1 MLNSKY
7 ISYMILTITVL
18 AFSETSA
25 FSAVSLGDIDVSLS
39 NSTGIAINDSLVIK
53 NHNYASWTGIS
64 NTTFSI
70 SSSYSTSTVED
81 NSGKSSDYDRFSFE
95 DLSFAMP
102 FGNGHMF
109 GFSYYPASIADIS
122 GVTEAELVENSFEEA
137 VSRTLETKKGSLSNA
152 SIIYGRH
159 FSGLAFAVDASF
171 KFGNYNRTKRY
182 NYTSLSETY
191 LTDNYF
197 EEREIT
203 QLSHFT
209 LGSGIIYDHSSGLSL
224 GAKISVPVSSF
235 GSRIY
240 QLDRTTSYG
249 TVLEEIYENTG
260 DISSVEWP
268 FEYGIGLGYR
278 ISGIVFSYDFILK
291 QFDGIN
297 TGIDDT
303 AMTNYYR
310 HVLGLR
316 YAPRERRYDPYLK
329 RMAYS
334 GYLTL
339 EKRPFDYSGNPVFD
353 TTGTLGINFPFNND
367 RTNLEI
373 KFSYTRSGSLSDNG
387 LEGNTFKMQFNF
399 ISSDNWWLKKEK
411 YND

>member
-7 ISYMILTITVL
+7 ISYIILTITVL

-39 NSTGIAINDSLVIK
+39 NSTGLAINDSLVIK

-70 SSSYSTSTVED
+70 SSSYSMNTVED
-81 NSGKSSDYDRFSFE
+81 IGGNASDYDRFSFE

-102 FGNGHMF
+102 FGNGNIF

-122 GVTEAELVENSFEEA
+122 GVSEAGLVEESFEEA
-137 VSRTLETKKGSLSNA
+137 VSRTLEIKKGSLSNA
-152 SIIYGRH
+152 SLIYGKQ
-159 FSGLAFAVDASF
+159 FPGISFAANASF
-171 KFGNYNRTKRY
+171 KFGNYNRTRRY
-182 NYTSLSETY
+182 NYTSLSDAY

-209 LGSGIIYDHSSGLSL
+209 LGSGIIYDHPSGFSL
-224 GAKISVPVSSF
+224 GANISLPVSSY
-235 GSRIY
+235 GNRIH
-240 QLDRTTSYG
+240 QFDRTTSYG
-249 TVLEEIYENTG
+249 TVLEEIYENTQ
-260 DISSVEWP
+260 DINSVEWP
-268 FEYGIGLGYR
+268 LEYGAGLGYR
-278 ISGIVFSYDFILK
+278 ISGLVFSYDFVLK
-291 QFDGIN
+291 QFNGIN

-303 AMTNYYR
+303 ALSDYYR
-310 HVLGLR
+310 HVIGLR

-334 GYLTL
+334 GYISI
-339 EKRPFDYSGNPVFD
+339 EKRPFDFGGNPVFD
-353 TTGTLGINFPFNND
+353 TTGTLGLNFPFNQD
-367 RTNLEI
+367 RANLEI
-373 KFSYTRSGSLSDNG
+373 KFSYTQSGSLSDNG

>member
-7 ISYMILTITVL
+7 ITCLIVIITAL

-25 FSAVSLGDIDVSLS
+25 FSAVSLGDLDVSLS
-39 NSTGIAINDSLVIK
+39 NSTGIAVNDSLVIK
-53 NHNYASWTGIS
+53 NHNYASGNGIS

-70 SSSYSTSTVED
+70 SSSYSVSAVED
-81 NSGKSSDYDRFSFE
+81 NTGNVSDYDRFSFE

-102 FGNGHMF
+102 FGNGHVF
-109 GFSYYPASIADIS
+109 GFSYYPASVTDIS
-122 GVTEAELVENSFEEA
+122 GVSVQELVENSFEEA

-152 SIIYGRH
+152 SVIYGKN
-159 FSGLAFAVDASF
+159 FSGLAFAADASF
-171 KFGNYNRTKRY
+171 KFGNYNRTRRY

-191 LTDNYF
+191 LTDSYF

-203 QLSHFT
+203 QLTHFT
-209 LGSGIIYDHSSGLSL
+209 LGSGFIYDHSSGFSV
-224 GAKISVPVSSF
+224 GAKVSVPVSSS

-240 QLDRTTSYG
+240 QFDRTTSYG
-249 TVLEEIYENTG
+249 SVLEEIYEDTG
-260 DISSVEWP
+260 SISGVEWP
-268 FEYGIGLGYR
+268 VELGAGLGYR
-278 ISGIVFSYDFILK
+278 KYGIVFSYDLVVK
-291 QFDGIN
+291 KFDGLAS
-297 TGIDDT
+297 GIDDT
-303 AMTNYYR
+303 EMTDYYR
-310 HVLGLR
+310 HVIGLR

-334 GYLTL
+334 GYLTV
-339 EKRPFDYSGNPVFD
+339 EKRPYEYNGNPVFD
-353 TTGTLGINFPFNND
+353 TTGTLGLNFPFNND
-367 RTNLEI
+367 RTNLEV
-373 KFSYTRSGSLSDNG
+373 KFSYTRSGSVSENT

>member
-7 ISYMILTITVL
+7 ISYLIMTLTVL
-18 AFSETSA
+18 AFSETSP

-39 NSTGIAINDSLVIK
+39 NSTGMAVNDSLVIK
-53 NHNYASWTGIS
+53 NHNYASWTGIA

-70 SSSYSTSTVED
+70 SSSYSLSRVED
-81 NSGKSSDYDRFSFE
+81 SSGKTSEYDRFSFE

-102 FGNGHMF
+102 FGNGNVF
-109 GFSYYPASIADIS
+109 GFSYYPASITDIS
-122 GVTEAELVENSFEEA
+122 GVTELKLVESSFEEA

-152 SIIYGRH
+152 SLIYGKH
-159 FSGLAFAVDASF
+159 FSGLAFAADASF

-182 NYTSLSETY
+182 NYESLSQY
-191 LTDNYF
+191 YYTDNYF

-209 LGSGIIYDHSSGLSL
+209 LGAGMIYDHSSGLSL
-224 GAKISVPVSSF
+224 GANISVPVSSS

-240 QLDRTTSYG
+240 QFDRTTSYG
-249 TVLEEIYENTG
+249 SVLEEIYQDSGNLSG
-260 DISSVEWP
+260 VEWP
-268 FEYGIGLGYR
+268 FEYGAGIGYR
-278 ISGIVFSYDFILK
+278 LSGVVFSYDFVLK

-297 TGIDDT
+297 TGVDDT
-303 AMTNYYR
+303 ALTNYYR
-310 HVLGLR
+310 HVIGLR

-339 EKRPFDYSGNPVFD
+339 EKRPFEYNGNPVFD
-353 TTGTLGINFPFNND
+353 TTGTLGLNFPFNND
-367 RTNLEI
+367 RTNVEI
-373 KFSYTRSGSLSDNG
+373 KLSYTKSGSLSDNG